1 MLLPI
6 VSLVFLFGAFVSLGS
21 AQSAMP
27 APKRDLTGIWAPA
40 VRGTGTQPNGA
51 SNMPDDG
58 KPEHDLHYTP
68 YGLQVLSTH
77 KAPNGTREV
86 APTDENDPAHACDP
100 MGFPRQNLFELRAT
114 QFMQTPNQMIMLY
127 TYNKVWRN
135 VWTDGRGLPK
145 DPDPHWYGYSVGKWT
160 DDFTFEID
168 TNGTDYRTWVDN
180 AGRPHSDEL
189 TAHEIWHR
197 IDLNSVELSMTIADP
212 RIYERPW
219 LAINKM
225 RFSLQPPTYET
236 PEMICSPSEI
246 AEYNKRYSK
255 TGGTGKK

>member
-114 QFMQTPNQMIMLY
+114 QFMQTPIQMIMLY

-135 VWTDGRGLPK
+135 VWIDGRGLPK